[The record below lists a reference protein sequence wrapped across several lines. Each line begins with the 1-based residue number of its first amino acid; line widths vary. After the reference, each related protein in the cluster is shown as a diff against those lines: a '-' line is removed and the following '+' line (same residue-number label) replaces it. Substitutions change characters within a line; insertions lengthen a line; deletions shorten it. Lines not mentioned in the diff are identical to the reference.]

1 MCLYISKESTFR
13 MAVEDITVYK
23 VVQRTTDIDD
33 TTVCYLSPYHYAEYR
48 IGEEIRTTISYGE
61 VLERKPIKD
70 IYVYDGLSDISY
82 ETKSKTH
89 GIRYGIRTIES
100 GLHTFVSLEDATTFM
115 AYWYG
120 GYCGYGGR
128 YGAILECVIPK
139 GTIYYKGEWLYD
151 NADGDSVVVNSYA
164 SEKLK
169 VNKEIS

>member
-1 MCLYISKESTFR
+1 MCLYISKETTFR

-23 VVQRTTDIDD
+23 VVRRSTHFDGHII
-33 TTVCYLSPYHYAEYR
+33 CYLSPYQYAEYR
-48 IGEEIRTTISYGE
+48 IGDEIRTTISYGE
-61 VLERKPIKD
+61 ILERKPIKD
-70 IYVYDGLSDISY
+70 TGFYNGLSDISY
-82 ETKSKTH
+82 ETTSKTH

-120 GYCGYGGR
+120 GR
-128 YGAILECVIPK
+128 TTGAILECVIPK

-151 NADGDSVVVNSYA
+151 NADEDTIVVNSYA

-169 VNKEIS
+169 VNKEIV